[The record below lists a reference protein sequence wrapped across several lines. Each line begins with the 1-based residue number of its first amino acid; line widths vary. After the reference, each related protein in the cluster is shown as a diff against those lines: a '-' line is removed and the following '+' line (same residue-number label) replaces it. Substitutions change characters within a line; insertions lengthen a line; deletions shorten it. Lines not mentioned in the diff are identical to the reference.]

1 MTMYNTVPAEDTLRQ
16 ESAPK
21 SWKLKKIVVVSAALS
36 FSLGACAATALS
48 YREVGASR
56 ATQLVAQTD
65 CQAKYPN
72 LCSDDGCNC
81 RCPPYKPPAPGQ
93 PWSYTPCPTKG
104 CDQSHCHDKTVVKC
118 DGGELCGSQN
128 FTARCAE
135 SSRRPPRHRRD
146 ACSIARRCWFLV
158 ARPSQRGHVVAE
170 KCTRHTG

>member
-1 MTMYNTVPAEDTLRQ
+1 MALYNTVPAEDTRLQ
-16 ESAPK
+16 EAPK

-81 RCPPYKPPAPGQ
+81 R
-93 PWSYTPCPTKG
+93 
-104 CDQSHCHDKTVVKC
+104 
-118 DGGELCGSQN
+118 GGEGAAPAGSHPSTT
-128 FTARCAE
+128 FRMAGRSSVLDRCA
-135 SSRRPPRHRRD
+135 SREFP
-146 ACSIARRCWFLV
+146 
-158 ARPSQRGHVVAE
+158 
-170 KCTRHTG
+170 

>member
-1 MTMYNTVPAEDTLRQ
+1 MASYNTVPAEDTRLQ
-16 ESAPK
+16 EAPK

-81 RCPPYKPPAPGQ
+81 RCPPLRARASKHRDQNGFYSDAITPLPPKE
-93 PWSYTPCPTKG
+93 T
-104 CDQSHCHDKTVVKC
+104 
-118 DGGELCGSQN
+118 
-128 FTARCAE
+128 
-135 SSRRPPRHRRD
+135 SRIRAGPRSPRP
-146 ACSIARRCWFLV
+146 
-158 ARPSQRGHVVAE
+158 
-170 KCTRHTG
+170 

>member
-1 MTMYNTVPAEDTLRQ
+1 MASYNTVPAEDTRLQ
-16 ESAPK
+16 EAPK

-81 RCPPYKPPAPGQ
+81 RCPPCK
-93 PWSYTPCPTKG
+93 
-104 CDQSHCHDKTVVKC
+104 SHS
-118 DGGELCGSQN
+118 SQN
-128 FTARCAE
+128 GFYSDAVAAPLPPKETSKIRAGPR
-135 SSRRPPRHRRD
+135 SPRP
-146 ACSIARRCWFLV
+146 
-158 ARPSQRGHVVAE
+158 
-170 KCTRHTG
+170 

>member
-1 MTMYNTVPAEDTLRQ
+1 MALYNTGPAEDTRLQ
-16 ESAPK
+16 EAPK

-81 RCPPYKPPAPGQ
+81 RCPPWNP
-93 PWSYTPCPTKG
+93 STP
-104 CDQSHCHDKTVVKC
+104 SA
-118 DGGELCGSQN
+118 LR
-128 FTARCAE
+128 ARTLGAG
-135 SSRRPPRHRRD
+135 RGLRGPRH
-146 ACSIARRCWFLV
+146 APAFWT
-158 ARPSQRGHVVAE
+158 Q
-170 KCTRHTG
+170 

>member
-1 MTMYNTVPAEDTLRQ
+1 MASYNTVPAEDTRLQ
-16 ESAPK
+16 EAAK

-81 RCPPYKPPAPGQ
+81 RCPPWAPASMNSGAKIEAGSCPGGIVR
-93 PWSYTPCPTKG
+93 PAGASIS
-104 CDQSHCHDKTVVKC
+104 D
-118 DGGELCGSQN
+118 DGQII
-128 FTARCAE
+128 CAGQV
-135 SSRRPPRHRRD
+135 RVG
-146 ACSIARRCWFLV
+146 A
-158 ARPSQRGHVVAE
+158 
-170 KCTRHTG
+170 

>member
-1 MTMYNTVPAEDTLRQ
+1 MALYNTVPAEDTRLQ
-16 ESAPK
+16 EAPK

-81 RCPPYKPPAPGQ
+81 RCPPWNPSTPF
-93 PWSYTPCPTKG
+93 SPCPTKG

-118 DGGELCGSQN
+118 DGGELCGNQN

-135 SSRRPPRHRRD
+135 ERQNSH
-146 ACSIARRCWFLV
+146 F
-158 ARPSQRGHVVAE
+158 
-170 KCTRHTG
+170 

>member
-1 MTMYNTVPAEDTLRQ
+1 MASYNTVPAEDTRLQ
-16 ESAPK
+16 EALQEAPK

-81 RCPPYKPPAPGQ
+81 L
-93 PWSYTPCPTKG
+93 W
-104 CDQSHCHDKTVVKC
+104 
-118 DGGELCGSQN
+118 
-128 FTARCAE
+128 
-135 SSRRPPRHRRD
+135 
-146 ACSIARRCWFLV
+146 
-158 ARPSQRGHVVAE
+158 
-170 KCTRHTG
+170 

>member
-1 MTMYNTVPAEDTLRQ
+1 MASYNTVPAEDTRLQ
-16 ESAPK
+16 EAPK

-81 RCPPYKPPAPGQ
+81 RWPLCCWTICSGPFFPP
-93 PWSYTPCPTKG
+93 
-104 CDQSHCHDKTVVKC
+104 V
-118 DGGELCGSQN
+118 L
-128 FTARCAE
+128 ARALHWT
-135 SSRRPPRHRRD
+135 SARGRHFARVRR
-146 ACSIARRCWFLV
+146 S
-158 ARPSQRGHVVAE
+158 PS
-170 KCTRHTG
+170 